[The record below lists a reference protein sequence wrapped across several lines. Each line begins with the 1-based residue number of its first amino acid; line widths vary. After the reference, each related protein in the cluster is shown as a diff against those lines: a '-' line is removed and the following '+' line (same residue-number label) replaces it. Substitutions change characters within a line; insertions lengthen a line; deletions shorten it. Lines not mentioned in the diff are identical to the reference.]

1 MSTGRRT
8 SRRVGFTL
16 IEMVV
21 SLAVFAVLV
30 GAMGSALVLSTHA
43 LPTRT
48 SAAGRTVAASEVL
61 QQMTDELRGAL
72 YLTEAE
78 PTSVALVLPDRDGDG
93 NPEAVRYAWSG
104 LAGGAGGALTRRL
117 NGGPAAVVLDKIAEM
132 RLTYP
137 TVDHVR
143 ELPGVRTES
152 GEVLLSK
159 SDSGSAKWSFA
170 VDGDDWTGFRISPL
184 LPAEAIEWRTRRV
197 LVRAQTDGLTDAVV
211 RFEMT
216 GWADGRPAAGVVD
229 ATDVAE
235 SSLASTWA
243 WHQVNYDQGG
253 PWSPGQVAAVTLKKV
268 SGGGK
273 AAAIHI
279 FSQDAASNLH
289 RTYDGGASWIVDN
302 DDSAMLHYAYGTY
315 TTEGPAWT
323 LTRRRVVAVDLSLDP
338 GGGAAALAA
347 SVELTNAPD
356 AVSRREADFDAD
368 PSKQDLDL
376 DGQTDWKGKD
386 KAFKQSQF
394 AGGVWSLAVEGQI
407 NPSNPPLD
415 EPLTLDVWL
424 EDTTAD
430 GYAGWAEARFDRGGG
445 TCGQVR
451 LSVNRVGSTQ
461 RFRIELTRAGGGVR
475 TLLEAE
481 RPVGVSAKLGV
492 VVDPS
497 GDRVVGSIDD
507 AVGLCLPYDRV
518 GDDDKEP
525 SLRLAAGHEE
535 FSGVRVRHIALR
547 VGGEVADVQVATGSG
562 GGGVIGGLFS
572 LFRR

>member
-104 LAGGAGGALTRRL
+104 GAGAALTRQH
-117 NGGPAAVVLDKIAEM
+117 NGTAAAALLGEVDGFALS
-132 RLTYP
+132 YP
-137 TVDHVR
+137 SVDHVR
-143 ELPGVRTES
+143 TLPGARIES

-159 SDSGSAKWSFA
+159 ATNGNDAKDFSVKDTDRIGFVVKPNLPAGTVDWRITRTLWSSASRGSADGVSRYRLSHWQNNRPADAAVDSTLQYESSLGTNASWVEVAFGQGGPFVPGETAAVTATREDSGSGHSVNIRYFDKDASPSNMFTTTNRGDSWS
-170 VDGDDWTGFRISPL
+170 V
-184 LPAEAIEWRTRRV
+184 E
-197 LVRAQTDGLTDAVV
+197 
-211 RFEMT
+211 
-216 GWADGRPAAGVVD
+216 
-229 ATDVAE
+229 
-235 SSLASTWA
+235 
-243 WHQVNYDQGG
+243 
-253 PWSPGQVAAVTLKKV
+253 
-268 SGGGK
+268 SGGR
-273 AAAIHI
+273 A
-279 FSQDAASNLH
+279 
-289 RTYDGGASWIVDN
+289 V
-302 DDSAMLHYAYGTY
+302 LHYAYGRY
-315 TTEGPAWT
+315 TSLGPAWT
-323 LTRRRVVAVDLSLDP
+323 LTRRRVVAVDIALDP
-338 GGGAAALAA
+338 AGGAAALAA
-347 SVELTNAPD
+347 SVELINAPD

-407 NPSNPPLD
+407 DPSNPPLD

-424 EDTTAD
+424 EDTTDD

-445 TCGQVR
+445 ACGRVR
-451 LSVNRVGSTQ
+451 LSVSRVGSTQ
-461 RFRIELTRAGGGVR
+461 RFRIELTRAGGGIT

-481 RPVGVSAKLGV
+481 RPVGVPAKLGV

-507 AVGLCLPYDRV
+507 AVGPCLPYERV
-518 GDDDKEP
+518 ADDDKEP

-535 FSGVRVRHIALR
+535 VSGARVRHVALR
-547 VGGEVADVQVATGSG
+547 VGGEVADVQAATGSGG
-562 GGGVIGGLFS
+562 GGGVIGGLFN
-572 LFRR
+572 LFR